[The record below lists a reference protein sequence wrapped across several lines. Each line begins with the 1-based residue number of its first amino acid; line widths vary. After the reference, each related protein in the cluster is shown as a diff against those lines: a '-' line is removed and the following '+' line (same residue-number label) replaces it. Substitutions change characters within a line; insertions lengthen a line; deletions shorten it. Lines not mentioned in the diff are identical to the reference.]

1 MRHAAEMPSDNAT
14 TFPVIDFRRHS
25 MVLQWHA
32 LGGTWT
38 ACDSPPSLVHG
49 VALIRASRPNICV
62 YGQGGRLRL
71 QVGPHQYGLAENSP
85 RISCVRG
92 LASFGFRRR
101 FSVESSTGGMLFSYA
116 YWTTQHHDFFSLAGD
131 KGRRSR
137 LAGNER
143 STVVGRHHSRG
154 AEVQLAART
163 LQRGNSPAIS
173 VSVRLRHC
181 PELIPPRRMFMIRT
195 RCRRRALYP
204 SAEHMRRIWRFRPC
218 VRIMRNDC

>member
-1 MRHAAEMPSDNAT
+1 MRHAADMPSDNAT

-101 FSVESSTGGMLFSYA
+101 FSVESSTGGMLYSYA
-116 YWTTQHHDFFSLAGD
+116 YWTTQHHDFFRWLATKAEDPDWRATSARQWSDGITAAAL
-131 KGRRSR
+131 RS
-137 LAGNER
+137 N
-143 STVVGRHHSRG
+143 
-154 AEVQLAART
+154 
-163 LQRGNSPAIS
+163 
-173 VSVRLRHC
+173 
-181 PELIPPRRMFMIRT
+181 
-195 RCRRRALYP
+195 
-204 SAEHMRRIWRFRPC
+204 
-218 VRIMRNDC
+218 